1 MALTT
6 ETTLWFNNNLV
17 NDGASVMSGKNAGVQ
32 ACVKS
37 EAPLAFYIC
46 FNAHCLS
53 LVLVDSVK
61 CIPEAD
67 WGFFLSFFQKLYVF
81 VSGTKSGKRYKGKNF
96 KVHLESYKG

>member
-6 ETTLWFNNNLV
+6 ETTLWFNTNLV
-17 NDGASVMSGKNAGVQ
+17 NDGASVMSGKNTGVQ
-32 ACVKS
+32 ARVKFD
-37 EAPLAFYIC
+37 APLAFYVC

-67 WGFFLSFFQKLYVF
+67 WGFFVFFPIALCFCFWYQKWPEVQ
-81 VSGTKSGKRYKGKNF
+81 RENI
-96 KVHLESYKG
+96 